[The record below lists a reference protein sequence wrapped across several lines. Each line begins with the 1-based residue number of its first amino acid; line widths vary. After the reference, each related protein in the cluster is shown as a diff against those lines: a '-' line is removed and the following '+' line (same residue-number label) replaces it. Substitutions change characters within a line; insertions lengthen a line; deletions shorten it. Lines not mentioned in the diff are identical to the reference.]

1 MIKGKLFGINKFQS
15 KNGNT
20 ICILNLAVNFNQK
33 SKNAIGFDYATGI
46 CYGDEADQIYEKVTK
61 LHLID
66 ENVNV
71 GGLNE
76 DFHKITVHDIEK
88 AK

>member
-20 ICILNLAVNFNQK
+20 ICILNIATNYNQK
-33 SKNAIGFDYATGI
+33 AKDAIGFDYATGI
-46 CYGDEADQIYEKVTK
+46 CYGDEADQIYDKVMK

-66 ENVNV
+66 ENVNI